1 MVSGAEER
9 DVVVDALNRA
19 GIRAFLPKPV
29 EPQSLLNAI
38 HRLLDKPE
46 TSLGEGV

>member
-1 MVSGAEER
+1 VSGAEER

-38 HRLLDKPE
+38 QSLLDKSG
-46 TSLGEGV
+46 TGLGEGL